1 MRVVTTTAEC
11 LSESSTKVSGVA
23 CDVHPQLL
31 HARPVFFPAAAPL
44 LSPYDPTM
52 AGRNK
57 DYLNGA
63 PNVPMFCDKNGCSV
77 RPFLHTIE
85 RERSIKT
92 NFRWVEKIN
101 DDRRRYVQFFVTG
114 SEFRLLGLVPM
125 KTHLFGIDEGRIH
138 LFGTDA
144 SGKDIFSRTLHAI
157 WTSLQVG
164 TIGVLISFVL
174 ARSVAGG
181 RGECSR
187 CGWVVLRDGA
197 TE

>member
-1 MRVVTTTAEC
+1 MSANSTPISDPPENLRAREAYFTASQHQLIWARFKKQRAALVAAMVLVVLIIAG
-11 LSESSTKVSGVA
+11 L
-23 CDVHPQLL
+23 
-31 HARPVFFPAAAPL
+31 FAPF

-101 DDRRRYVQFFVTG
+101 DEKRRYVQFFVTG
-114 SEFRLLGLVPM
+114 SEFRLLGLVPSDRVS
-125 KTHLFGIDEGRIH
+125 HFRRPILPFAVERSGDLVASVLGR
-138 LFGTDA
+138 
-144 SGKDIFSRTLHAI
+144 SRRNIAFETTL
-157 WTSLQVG
+157 V
-164 TIGVLISFVL
+164 
-174 ARSVAGG
+174 
-181 RGECSR
+181 
-187 CGWVVLRDGA
+187 
-197 TE
+197 